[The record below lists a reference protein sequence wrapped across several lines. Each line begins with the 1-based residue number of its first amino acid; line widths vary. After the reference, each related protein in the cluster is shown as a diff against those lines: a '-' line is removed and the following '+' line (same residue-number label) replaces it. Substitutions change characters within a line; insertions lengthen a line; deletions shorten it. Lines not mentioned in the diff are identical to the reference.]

1 VEFDELDIF
10 IMISKYKSFSAA
22 ARHMY
27 LSQATISTKI
37 KNLEHKLGVP
47 LFYRN
52 NSIVSITEAGSA
64 FMPYAQQMLSLKKE
78 SETHMDDFK
87 HGSRGRISLAASHTI
102 CDWVL
107 PDIIRKFRKDSKNID
122 FVLHTSFTNDT
133 IDKVLS
139 GEVQFGLIRMPHAHF
154 SDDRFYSKLL
164 EVDKTFFFAHPNHA
178 LFHIKE
184 PTMRRIAKELL
195 IVYGA
200 PTSYWPQIKNV
211 FEMQGLVPN
220 PALEFNDIH
229 AVKLYAQLSS
239 YIGYLPELTLQHE
252 IRQHTLK
259 IIPLKDYVPIKRY
272 SLLIYLK
279 DRYLTGI
286 SKDFVDFINS
296 LDILDW

>member
-1 VEFDELDIF
+1 MEFDELEIF
-10 IMISKYKSFSAA
+10 IMVAKQKSFSAA
-22 ARHMY
+22 ARHLY

-37 KNLEHKLGVP
+37 KNLEHKLGVS

-52 NSIVSITEAGSA
+52 NSHVSITEAGSA
-64 FMPYAQQMLSLKKE
+64 FKPYAQQILSLKKE
-78 SETHMDDFK
+78 SEIHIKEFK
-87 HGSRGRISLAASHTI
+87 QGNRGRISLAASHTI

-107 PDIIRKFRKDSKNID
+107 PDIIRKFRKGNKNID

-154 SDDRFYSKLL
+154 SDCRFYTKLL

-178 LFHIKE
+178 LFNIKE
-184 PTMRRIAKELL
+184 PTLRRISKEPM

-200 PTSYWPQIKNV
+200 PTSYWPQLKSV
-211 FEMQGLVPN
+211 FEMQGLIPN
-220 PALEFNDIH
+220 PVLELNDIH

-239 YIGYLPELTLQHE
+239 YIGFLPELTLLHE
-252 IRQHTLK
+252 INHHTLK
-259 IIPLKDYVPIKRY
+259 IIPIKDYVPIKRY

-279 DRYLTGI
+279 DRVLTGI
-286 SKDFVDFINS
+286 TKDFVDFIND
-296 LDILDW
+296 LDILHW